1 MSPARRDVLLALGGA
16 VVGAAASLGTN
27 DEVQAVEARSPLPF
41 YGTSVSAVRPDRSRP
56 AAGQGRVVWSGART
70 PGDRRVALTFDD
82 GPDPDWTPRVL
93 AALARYDAPATF
105 FVRGDHLRAHP
116 GVHARSVEAGHE
128 LANHTWDHPDLGRLP
143 LVQVED
149 QLTRTSAEMRRVTGR
164 APTLFRPPYG
174 HLGGSTLLAAA
185 EAGLD
190 CVLWST
196 QMHEDAW
203 VGHPDRV
210 VPGARGLVS
219 AGDVVLAHDSGSAD
233 RLATIDHLD
242 GILAALRADGHELV
256 TVSDLLAARPVGPEP
271 GSP

>member
-1 MSPARRDVLLALGGA
+1 MSPARRDVLLALGGT
-16 VVGAAASLGTN
+16 VVGAAASLGT
-27 DEVQAVEARSPLPF
+27 DREVQTVESRSPLPF
-41 YGTSVSAVRPDRSRP
+41 YGTAVSAVRPDRSRP
-56 AAGQGRVVWSGART
+56 RAGQGVVVWSGSRT

-93 AALARYDAPATF
+93 ASLARYDAPATF

-116 GVHARSVEAGHE
+116 GVHARSLDAGHE

-143 LVQVED
+143 LAQVQD
-149 QLTRTSAEMRRVTGR
+149 QLARTSAELTRVTGR
-164 APTLFRPPYG
+164 APVLFRPPYG

-185 EAGLD
+185 ETGLT

-210 VPGARGLVS
+210 VPGARELVA
-219 AGDVVLAHDSGSAD
+219 AGDVVLAHDSGSPD
-233 RLATIDHLD
+233 RLTTIDHLD
-242 GILAALRADGHELV
+242 GILAALRADGHDLV
-256 TVSDLLAARPVGPEP
+256 TVTDLLVERPV
-271 GSP
+271 SHVTR